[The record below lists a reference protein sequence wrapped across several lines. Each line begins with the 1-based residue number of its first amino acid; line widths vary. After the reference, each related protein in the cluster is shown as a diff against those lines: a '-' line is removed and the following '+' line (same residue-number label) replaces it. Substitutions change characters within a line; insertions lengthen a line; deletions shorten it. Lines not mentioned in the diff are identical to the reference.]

1 MTFQGAKQW
10 CDSLSDEKSFELV
23 TPIGDQEEE
32 FFLDYAEHFWI
43 GPGRIERKF
52 HFVNLTKSSWLTS
65 YLDRSIHFYLKRFVV
80 NPSKGLRNDSQEV
93 QDFLN
98 LVQLS
103 DQDLQ

>member
-52 HFVNLTKSSWLTS
+52 HFENLTKSSWLTS